1 MQAKAK
7 ELLKDQQK
15 VVIIVFH
22 AKSISLVT
30 VRLKNLFDEKFDEK
44 YKNVH
49 IEGLSGTGKIIFKH
63 FC

>member
-30 VRLKNLFDEKFDEK
+30 VRLKNLFEGC
-44 YKNVH
+44 KNVN